1 MKILV
6 TGGAGFIGTHVVE
19 SLLQLGYETIVV
31 DHLQS
36 GHKQFVPPKA
46 HLIEMNINSLQ
57 MEEVF
62 SKEKPDIV
70 IHLAAQVDVNE
81 SLRDPIYDA
90 EQNILG
96 TVRLLHYSRKYNV
109 QKIIFSSSCAVYGET
124 ADYSITESFPL
135 QPLSFYGL
143 SKYASE
149 KYIQLFNRLYQL
161 PFTILRYANVYG
173 PRQSTKGEGGVIST
187 FLKKILNREDVWIFG
202 DGKQTR
208 DFVYVKDV
216 AQANVKAIQKGNG
229 EIFNIGCN
237 MKTSINELLET
248 MQSLSSIHTSPI
260 YKPSREGDILHS
272 RLDNSKAA
280 SLLNWKPSYD
290 LCTGLTELF
299 QEYDMI

>member
-135 QPLSFYGL
+135 QPLSF
-143 SKYASE
+143 
-149 KYIQLFNRLYQL
+149 
-161 PFTILRYANVYG
+161 TILRYANVYG

-237 MKTSINELLET
+237 MKTSIN
-248 MQSLSSIHTSPI
+248 
-260 YKPSREGDILHS
+260 
-272 RLDNSKAA
+272 
-280 SLLNWKPSYD
+280 
-290 LCTGLTELF
+290 
-299 QEYDMI
+299 